1 MIAIAGDLVDSDKTN
16 SDIAI
21 ALASKLMKIAQY
33 YYVTANHEA
42 WIGQKFSVVEDKL
55 LDETVQIL
63 HDWVIL
69 LERDGQTKQLV

>member
-21 ALASKLMKIAQY
+21 TLASKLMKIAQY

-42 WIGQKFSVVEDKL
+42 WIGQKFSVVEDIL

-63 HDWVIL
+63 HDCVIL